1 MIATRTGGATKQLDR
16 LRTISPDIEIAAVV
30 SIEGLLIASS
40 MAEELDDERLG
51 AMSAAMLALGERIAD
66 ELGRGPLDQV
76 TIKGEA
82 GYAILMIVDESS
94 VLCVLAADEAK
105 LGLVHLDM
113 RRTVSDLRALK

>member
-1 MIATRTGGATKQLDR
+1 
-16 LRTISPDIEIAAVV
+16 
-30 SIEGLLIASS
+30 